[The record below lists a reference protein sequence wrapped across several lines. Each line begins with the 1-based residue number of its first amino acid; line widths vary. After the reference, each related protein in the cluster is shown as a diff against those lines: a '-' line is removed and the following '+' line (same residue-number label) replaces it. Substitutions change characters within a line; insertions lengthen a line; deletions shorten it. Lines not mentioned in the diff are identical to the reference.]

1 MLPQAKK
8 SLGQN
13 WLISQSAVD
22 TIVATGE
29 LGDGDTVLEI
39 GPGQGA
45 LTKKLLATR
54 ATVIA
59 IEKDRE
65 LIPILTEK
73 FVTEI
78 KNKKLIL
85 LNEDVLNFDIEK
97 ISTPQ
102 NFPSPLNFSKSL
114 AGQKNLGGQAYKLVA
129 NIPYYLTGQIIR
141 KFLSA
146 KNPPAKAVLLVQK
159 EVAERIVARDKKESL
174 LSISVKIFGQPKYIK
189 KVPAGAFRPI
199 PKVDSAILLID
210 NISQNKLKS
219 AGVSEEKFFDLLH
232 CGFAQ
237 KRKLLASNLKISPA
251 ILALCGVEEKARAE
265 NLTVENWL
273 CLATKIS

>member
-1 MLPQAKK
+1 MKAKK
-8 SLGQN
+8 TLGQN
-13 WLISQSAVD
+13 WLISQSTID

-29 LGDGDTVLEI
+29 LGDTDTVLEI

-45 LTKKLLATR
+45 LTKKLLATG

-65 LIPILTEK
+65 LIPVLTEK
-73 FVTEI
+73 FAPEI
-78 KNKKLIL
+78 KNKKLIII
-85 LNEDVLNFDIEK
+85 EQDVLEFDPK
-97 ISTPQ
+97 II
-102 NFPSPLNFSKSL
+102 KSE
-114 AGQKNLGGQAYKLVA
+114 YKLIA

-141 KFLSA
+141 KFLSS
-146 KNPPAKAVLLVQK
+146 KNSPTKAVLLVQK
-159 EVAERIVARDKKESL
+159 EVAERIVAKDPSTPLRAKESL
-174 LSISVKIFGQPKYIK
+174 LSIAVKIFGGPKYIK

-210 NISQNKLKS
+210 NINQNKLKS
-219 AGVSEEKFFDLLH
+219 AGVSEEKFFDILH
-232 CGFAQ
+232 RGFAQ
-237 KRKLLASNLKISPA
+237 KRKLLASNLKIPA
-251 ILALCGVEEKARAE
+251 SILTDCEVGEKARAE